1 MTITDNILLSIRRR
15 LQPDA
20 TPDSKPIRD
29 ICRWLWT
36 VAKGNRL
43 QTSLNA
49 VLGILEVTASLVS
62 VYAIRYTIDIASH
75 AVEGN
80 LMWAIVGMG
89 GIILFEFALSIS
101 SIWVRNILGIRAQ
114 NRMQE
119 VMLERVLR
127 SEWHSKSMRHSGD
140 ILNRLESD
148 VAAVVSFLAE
158 TLPGALS
165 TLLLFIGA
173 FCYLFSMDHALAL
186 ITVAVVPL
194 CVVLS
199 KFYVSKMRR
208 LNRAV
213 RDSDSRIQAVMQEVV
228 QNIML
233 IKTLE
238 SDDAMVGRLISEH
251 GVLRRKVV
259 RRTLFSVLSNLTLN
273 LGFALS
279 YLLTLGWSA
288 ARLYAGTLTF
298 GGMTAFLQLVN
309 KIQGPARSLA
319 SLIPRSVG
327 VLTAAERL
335 MELEDVPEE
344 AKGEPVLLE
353 GPCGININNVSYQY
367 DADSR
372 LIFDSFSYQ
381 FLPGTA
387 TAIVGETGAGKTTLV
402 RLLLSLIHPTK
413 GSIEITSCDVGMR
426 TPVTHLHR
434 CNFVYVPQGNTL
446 LSGTIRDNLLMGKPD
461 ATDAELSEAL
471 RMSCA
476 DFVFELPS
484 GLDTTCS
491 EQGGGLSEGQ
501 AQRIAIA
508 RALLRNRPIMLF
520 DEATSAL
527 DPSTEQQLLQNLLA
541 RKDKTVIFITHRMA
555 VCDYCDQVLRLQ

>member
-344 AKGEPVLLE
+344 TKGEPVLLE